1 VGIGNAGNKRAAEF
15 LAGPVNRQPQNGNRL
30 RPKQYPKKTSKKNM
44 TGGKLSPRV
53 FAVVNNEKEV
63 ILCLVIN
70 GLCREALFL
79 FGGLR
84 SSLLVARKTEPS
96 RSKPTIKGFFDTRSR
111 KRGMIAS
118 LFFYHI
124 SLSMPA

>member
-1 VGIGNAGNKRAAEF
+1 
-15 LAGPVNRQPQNGNRL
+15 
-30 RPKQYPKKTSKKNM
+30 M
-44 TGGKLSPRV
+44 TGGKLLPRV

-118 LFFYHI
+118 LFFTI
-124 SLSMPA
+124 SACRCQREALFQTFNMNR